1 MKNNQQENTSNSLFK
16 KNEAKVFLLK
26 RMIQENEDRYQKL
39 EADYDRLQKAFS
51 DIEKELTETR
61 QKYRTLQGE
70 NESTKVELSL
80 VEKRKAIENY
90 LKNAAYAFLV
100 SEGYTFN
107 YRANLW
113 QRKGEPDKPL

>member
-1 MKNNQQENTSNSLFK
+1 MKNKQQENTSNSLFK
-16 KNEAKVFLLK
+16 KNEEKVFLLK

-39 EADYDRLQKAFS
+39 KADYDRLQKAFS
-51 DIEKELTETR
+51 DTEKEIKETR
-61 QKYRTLQGE
+61 RKYRTLQEE
-70 NESTKVELSL
+70 NESTKAELSL
-80 VEKRKAIENY
+80 SEKRKAIENY

>member
-1 MKNNQQENTSNSLFK
+1 MKNKQQENTSNSLFK
-16 KNEAKVFLLK
+16 KNEEKVFLLK

-39 EADYDRLQKAFS
+39 KADYDRLQKAFS
-51 DIEKELTETR
+51 DTEKEIKETR
-61 QKYRTLQGE
+61 RKYRMLQEE
-70 NESTKVELSL
+70 NESTKAELSL
-80 VEKRKAIENY
+80 SEKRKAIENY

-113 QRKGEPDKPL
+113 QRKPKGND